1 MANDTTTTITQPSP
15 ILEGSLTAF
24 LKHLD
29 KLQTGAVP
37 TDYAGIDT
45 TAYDPQ
51 VAAQHALQ
59 TGAVSDAAGLA
70 SLVGTGAGG
79 PGVEGSIASYMSP
92 YQQQV
97 IDAQMAEFDRQA
109 GIQRQGISDQAAQA
123 GAYGGGRHGVQMAE
137 YAKGSDMN
145 RALLQGQ
152 LLQQGFQQGQGA
164 RAQDL
169 AAQQGLGQYQQAM
182 GQAQQGY
189 EQAKLD
195 ASQIAGREAEF
206 APYTQMGLVGQQLA
220 QIQPGA
226 FPTTT
231 VGYAP
236 PAQPASPM
244 SQFLTGAAG
253 GAGIMGKLGLFG

>member
-1 MANDTTTTITQPSP
+1 MAVEQSQVLPSP
-15 ILEGSLTAF
+15 VLEGSLTSF
-24 LKHLD
+24 LKKLD
-29 KLQTGAVP
+29 PLTGGTP
-37 TDYAGIDT
+37 TTYTGIDT
-45 TAYDPQ
+45 SAYAPQ

-70 SLVGTGAGG
+70 SLVGPGAGTG
-79 PGVEGSIASYMSP
+79 PGSVASYMSP

-109 GIQRQGISDQAAQA
+109 GIQRQGIGDQALGV

-137 YAKGSDMN
+137 FAKGSDMN

-169 AAQQGLGQYQQAM
+169 AAQQGLGTYQQAM

-195 ASQIAGREAEF
+195 AAQIAGREEQF
-206 APYTQMGLVGQQLA
+206 APFTQLGLVGQQLA

-236 PAQPASPM
+236 PAAPASPM
-244 SQFLTGAAG
+244 SQFLTGATG